1 MSEDNISI
9 KLLNPTDENYPI
21 IMNLV
26 YNAEQYDL
34 LMLDNLILVPLY
46 QVIDK
51 LTDIKPDVIIRKG
64 KKICPNC
71 GAKLEWQ

>member
-1 MSEDNISI
+1 MDETINI
-9 KLLNPTDENYPI
+9 KLLKPTDKDYPI

-34 LMLDNLILVPLY
+34 LMLDKLVYVPLY
-46 QVIDK
+46 QVIDE
-51 LTDIKPDVIIRKG
+51 LIDIKPDVIIKNG

-71 GAKLEWQ
+71 GAEMMR

>member
-9 KLLNPTDENYPI
+9 KLLKPTDKNYPI
-21 IMNLV
+21 LMNLV

-51 LTDIKPDVIIRKG
+51 LIDIKPDAIIKNVE
-64 KKICPNC
+64 KICPNC
-71 GAKLEWQ
+71 RVKMQK

>member
-1 MSEDNISI
+1 MDETINI
-9 KLLNPTDENYPI
+9 KLLKPTDKDYPI

-34 LMLDNLILVPLY
+34 LMLDKLIYVPLY
-46 QVIDK
+46 QVIDE
-51 LTDIKPDVIIRKG
+51 LIDIKPDAIIKNG

-71 GAKLEWQ
+71 GAEMRGK

>member
-64 KKICPNC
+64 KKI
-71 GAKLEWQ
+71 

>member
-1 MSEDNISI
+1 MDETINI
-9 KLLNPTDENYPI
+9 KLLKPTDKDYPI

-34 LMLDNLILVPLY
+34 LMLDKLIYVPLY
-46 QVIDK
+46 QVIDE
-51 LTDIKPDVIIRKG
+51 LINIKPDVIIKNG

-71 GAKLEWQ
+71 GADMRDDQ